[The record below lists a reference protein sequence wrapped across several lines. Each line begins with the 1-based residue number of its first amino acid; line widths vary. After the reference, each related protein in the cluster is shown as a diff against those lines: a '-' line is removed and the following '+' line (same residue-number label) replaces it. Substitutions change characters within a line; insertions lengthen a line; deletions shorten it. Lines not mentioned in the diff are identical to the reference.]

1 MKHKLKYCPYCMTP
15 VTDGESCPGCGLT
28 AGTYVPSP
36 HHLRPGTIL
45 MDRYLVGRALGEGGF
60 GITYIGCDLRLELKV
75 AIKEY
80 YPVDK
85 ASRNASQ
92 SPDLVGYSVGPAR
105 EGFERGKK
113 KFLNE
118 ARTMAKMDKQQAI
131 VSVRDYFEAN
141 NTAYIVME
149 YIEGTTF
156 TDLVAQKGGRIPPQ
170 ELFSMI
176 EPLFKALTTLHKYGL
191 IHRDISPDNLML
203 ENGEVRLIDFG
214 CARESDHGNET
225 LTITLK
231 HGYAPIEQY
240 QQKGQGPW
248 TDVYALCA
256 TIYFCLVGQKPP
268 QALDRIGGETSLMLP
283 SKLGVGIT
291 QQQEAAILKGLNLSP
306 RGRFQSMEELH
317 GALYPAIPEQEAIPN
332 PQPEEMQEIAFDTT
346 QEPTLDQDVEKSA
359 HPQHSISQFANIPKK
374 WLPWLAGAAILLVVV
389 LAVGLLPKTPTDTP
403 VLPTSVADASVFQE
417 SAYILSESDTNM
429 ERLEQL
435 MDDPGVSALVLP
447 EGQTAHI
454 TYLDDGNLFSLT
466 KPLQIADG
474 AYLRVDAME
483 IDAGGYLEVLGML
496 DSASGDL
503 RLKGDVLRLSFP
515 EGTENHLSS
524 LGCSLWLE
532 SDQNML
538 SQDQTN
544 LQEAGACRFVLREN
558 PEEAREVTTL
568 EQLVAATEEED
579 LPNGIKITRDLT
591 IDRELSI
598 GCPLYICEGV
608 TVNTAGDW
616 TLALYDSNSALVNY
630 GTLNGNVWTDQGAP
644 VLNFGQM
651 NTTGSVDG
659 VSLWFNENSR
669 SVFLNAGTV
678 KLSNCSRLWENN
690 HMVNTPTGTLE
701 MENFYLLDSCLSN
714 YGEILALPHESESIY
729 LSTGAYLDNVA
740 GRISLEPSAIFVNN
754 GIVHNQGQLDVLS
767 GGTLVNQ
774 CVIQNDYGTLQAQSG
789 SHLQG
794 INSQNQGV
802 YYSTGGEVTL
812 ACANAPHVY
821 EVLDGTAIQQLSQSS
836 VAATPEQL
844 DTLLEDRS
852 VDAITIQGTISY
864 PENLKL
870 TKDLYIRGT
879 LSVTEGD
886 LIAVGSRIIL
896 AEGGQLEAD
905 NLSFLENAV
914 IQLEGGTLSV
924 QKEGHLLLDQS
935 LILGSGNGQLQAAS
949 ANLQL
954 QNRAAIAVSLDSSS
968 DFLSADNS
976 SIQMEGH
983 SFLIPSYY
991 GMTVLSGAAI
1001 DITDSLL
1008 SAGNRMQFTD
1018 CVLSVQENGVISFF
1032 GSGVTI
1038 NSSSLTINQSASA
1051 LSHLCDI
1058 VLADA
1063 TVSNTGLMNFSGW
1076 EEHSLLL
1083 RDSSISNKAEIN
1095 LWLPTIFEGSDSVIE
1110 NQGRLRCSYRKLDR
1124 TRIVGN
1130 APIFE

>member
-1 MKHKLKYCPYCMTP
+1 M
-15 VTDGESCPGCGLT
+15 
-28 AGTYVPSP
+28 
-36 HHLRPGTIL
+36 
-45 MDRYLVGRALGEGGF
+45 
-60 GITYIGCDLRLELKV
+60 
-75 AIKEY
+75 
-80 YPVDK
+80 
-85 ASRNASQ
+85 
-92 SPDLVGYSVGPAR
+92 
-105 EGFERGKK
+105 
-113 KFLNE
+113 
-118 ARTMAKMDKQQAI
+118 
-131 VSVRDYFEAN
+131 
-141 NTAYIVME
+141 
-149 YIEGTTF
+149 
-156 TDLVAQKGGRIPPQ
+156 
-170 ELFSMI
+170 
-176 EPLFKALTTLHKYGL
+176 
-191 IHRDISPDNLML
+191 
-203 ENGEVRLIDFG
+203 
-214 CARESDHGNET
+214 
-225 LTITLK
+225 
-231 HGYAPIEQY
+231 
-240 QQKGQGPW
+240 
-248 TDVYALCA
+248 
-256 TIYFCLVGQKPP
+256 GQKPP

-317 GALYPAIPEQEAIPN
+317 GALYPAMPELEIIPN
-332 PQPEEMQEIAFDTT
+332 PQPEEKQETASDTV
-346 QEPTLDQDVEKSA
+346 QEPTLDLEVEESD
-359 HPQHSISQFANIPKK
+359 HPQHSISPFGNIPRK
-374 WLPWLAGAAILLVVV
+374 WLLWFGGAAIILLVV
-389 LAVGLLPKTPTDTP
+389 LAVALLPQTPTETP
-403 VLPTSVADASVFQE
+403 VLPTSVADASVFQD
-417 SAYILSESDTNM
+417 SAYILSESDANM
-429 ERLEQL
+429 ERLQQL
-435 MDDPGVSALVLP
+435 MDDPSVSALVVP
-447 EGQTAHI
+447 EGQTVRI
-454 TYLDDGNLFSLT
+454 SYLEDGNLFALT
-466 KPLQIADG
+466 KPLQVAEG
-474 AYLRVDAME
+474 ACLRVDAME
-483 IDAGGYLEVLGML
+483 IDAGGYLEVLGTL
-496 DSASGDL
+496 DSASSDL
-503 RLKGDVLRLSFP
+503 RLKGDVLRLAFP

-524 LGCSLWLE
+524 PGCSLWLE

-558 PEEAREVTTL
+558 PEEAKAVTTL
-568 EQLVAATEEED
+568 EQLVAATEED

-591 IDRELSI
+591 IDRQLSF

-616 TLALYDSNSALVNY
+616 TLALYDSNSALINY

-690 HMVNTPTGTLE
+690 HMINTPTGTLE
-701 MENFYLLDSCLSN
+701 MENFYLLDSTLSN

-729 LSTGAYLDNVA
+729 LSTGAYLDNVS
-740 GRISLEPSAIFVNN
+740 GRISVEPSAIFVNN

-774 CVIQNDYGTLQAQSG
+774 CVIQNEDGTLQAQSG
-789 SHLQG
+789 ANLQG
-794 INSQNQGV
+794 INSQNQGL
-802 YYSTGGEVTL
+802 YYSTGGEVSL
-812 ACANAPHVY
+812 ACANAPQVY
-821 EVLDGTAIQQLSQSS
+821 EVLDETAAQQLSQSA
-836 VAATPEQL
+836 VAATLEQL

-924 QKEGHLLLDQS
+924 QEEGHLLLDQS
-935 LILGSGNGQLQAAS
+935 LILGSGNGQLQAVS

-954 QNRAAIAVSLDSSS
+954 QNHAAIAVSLDSSS

-991 GMTVLSGAAI
+991 GTTVLSGAAI

-1063 TVSNTGLMNFSGW
+1063 TVSNAGLMNFSGW
-1076 EEHSLLL
+1076 DEHSLLL